1 MFTAQAMSKA
11 QTLERVSGLLTKFD
25 VPHLVYFSVLEYEK
39 DQDDTIR
46 KIQTFFSSLSATVA
60 VRSSSLA
67 EDNADSSNAGKFE
80 SILNVEVRNRIH
92 LVDAF
97 ERVIA
102 ALKRV
107 KGHSADDQVIVQ
119 SMINN
124 PTMSGVL
131 FTHELSSGAPYYV
144 INYDDVSGRTDTVT
158 SGDGEHAN
166 KSLYVLRGKTDLI
179 RSSRITKLLE
189 AVAELEL
196 VMDSQYL
203 DIEFA
208 IDEAET
214 PYLFQVRLITAAKKW
229 KRDELDHLKRF
240 LDETHATLEE
250 RLQQEATEGAGPTL
264 LGQMPDWNP
273 AEILGQAPTR
283 LSESLYQ
290 RLITDDIWSLA
301 RAQMGYSR
309 PTNRSLLVDVAGHS
323 FVDVGLSFASFIPEG
338 VSSRIK
344 ARLVKHWTRQL
355 QENPQLHDKVEFDV
369 AITCFSFDLE
379 SKVAT
384 LIGDAL
390 TTNEKT
396 DLYEQLAAQM
406 RMLLFSPGQHSVDTA
421 LSKIAM
427 LKDLQSSASYFAKD
441 ANARALERLIA
452 DCQELGTLPF
462 SILARYGFIA
472 KTMLLSLVSQGLID
486 NATSESLLKSVK
498 TVATDFL
505 DDIAG
510 VKAMKLSEHAFWDIY
525 GHLRPGSYDI
535 CSPRYDTLNNFFEVA
550 KPSVRKLKDGSST
563 AIEAGLSSQ
572 REAAID
578 SFFRKSA
585 LPDLTWAQFKAF
597 VHTAIE
603 AREYSK
609 FVFTKS
615 LSGILEIIAEQAARY
630 GFAREDI
637 THLSI
642 ADVLALISVEADDGL
657 GIFQEKI
664 QSARN
669 RHALAQSIRLPQL
682 VGDSTGAYIAPFQVS
697 RPNLI
702 TNNTVSADAIY
713 LNSDINIDDL
723 DLFDK
728 IVLIESADPGFDW
741 IFAHNIAGLITQ
753 FGGANSHMAIRSA
766 EFALPAAIGCGL
778 QLFEELKDA
787 SIIRL
792 DCSSGLI
799 TKIS

>member
-1 MFTAQAMSKA
+1 M
-11 QTLERVSGLLTKFD
+11 LERISGQLTRFNVPPLL
-25 VPHLVYFSVLEYEK
+25 YFSVREYEK
-39 DQDDTIR
+39 DQDDTIER
-46 KIQTFFSSLSATVA
+46 TQAFFAGQSATVA

-67 EDNADSSNAGKFE
+67 EDTADSSNAGKFE
-80 SILNVEVRNRIH
+80 SILNVEVGCRMH

-97 ERVIA
+97 ERVIG
-102 ALKRV
+102 ALKQV
-107 KGHSADDQVIVQ
+107 EWHSADDQVIVQ

-166 KSLYVLRGKTDLI
+166 KSLYVLRHKTDLI

-189 AVAELEL
+189 AVAELEI
-196 VMDSQYL
+196 VVDSQFL

-214 PYLFQVRLITAAKKW
+214 AYLFQVRPITAGKKW
-229 KRDELDHLKRF
+229 ERDELDHLDRW
-240 LDETHATLEE
+240 LDETYATLQE
-250 RLQQEATEGAGPTL
+250 RLQQEATEGSGPTL

-283 LSESLYQ
+283 LSESIYR

-338 VSSRIK
+338 VSASIK
-344 ARLVKHWTRQL
+344 ARLVNHWTRQL
-355 QENPQLHDKVEFDV
+355 REDPQLHDKVEFDV

-379 SKVAT
+379 RKIAALV
-384 LIGDAL
+384 GDAL
-390 TTNEKT
+390 TPDEKAE
-396 DLYEQLAAQM
+396 LCEQLAAQM

-421 LSKIAM
+421 LSKIAK
-427 LKDLQSSASYFAKD
+427 LKNLQDSAGYFDKD
-441 ANARALERLIA
+441 ADAATLERLIA

-472 KTMLLSLVSQGLID
+472 KTILMSLVNRELID
-486 NATSESLLKSVK
+486 NAKSESLLQSVE

-505 DDIAG
+505 DDIAR
-510 VKAMKLSEHAFWDIY
+510 VKALKLSEDAFWDIY

-535 CSPRYDTLNNFFEVA
+535 CSPRYDTLINFFEVA
-550 KPSVRKLKDGSST
+550 KPSVPTLKDASSPET
-563 AIEAGLSSQ
+563 GTGLSSEQ
-572 REAAID
+572 EAAID

-585 LPDLTWAQFKAF
+585 LPDLTWAQFQAF
-597 VHTAIE
+597 VRTAIE

-609 FVFTKS
+609 FVFTRS
-615 LSGILEIIAEQAARY
+615 LSGILEIIAAQGARH

-642 ADVLALISVEADDGL
+642 ADVLTLIAMEAEEGRDL
-657 GIFQEKI
+657 FQEKI
-664 QSARN
+664 HSARR

-682 VGDSTGAYIAPFQVS
+682 LGDSSGAYIAPFQVS

-702 TNNTVSADAIY
+702 TNKTVSADAIY
-713 LNSDINIDDL
+713 LNSDSNIDDL

-778 QLFEELKDA
+778 TLFEELRDA